1 MASNSGTSNIA
12 ELPFNNVPLN
22 TVEDGGNKVIENK
35 IQNEINNR
43 DQQTQI
49 INNPAKE
56 LSNNLEMQK
65 QPNYQNDMDY
75 NSMINDLQKA
85 SQSGVTSLPSRDI
98 PMNTQQL
105 VQDEQIQPNFVPDT
119 NIDYIGN
126 NIMIDNTVN
135 QNNSNINR
143 LDEFYNTLQVPILL
157 AILYFIF
164 QLPIFKKYLLKYLP
178 SLFGKDGNQNIYG
191 YIFYSIMFG
200 VSYVFVNNLISK
212 LNDI

>member
-1 MASNSGTSNIA
+1 MTSNSGTSNIA
-12 ELPFNNVPLN
+12 ELPFNNIPLN
-22 TVEDGGNKVIENK
+22 SVEDNGNKVIQNK
-35 IQNEINNR
+35 IQNELNNR

-49 INNPAKE
+49 INNSSKE
-56 LSNNLEMQK
+56 SSNILQS
-65 QPNYQNDMDY
+65 QNQLQNNEMDY
-75 NSMINDLQKA
+75 NNMINDLQKA

-98 PMNTQQL
+98 PMNTQQI
-105 VQDEQIQPNFVPDT
+105 VQDEQIQPNYVPES
-119 NIDYIGN
+119 NNDYIGN
-126 NIMIDNTVN
+126 NIMIDNTIN

-143 LDEFYNTLQVPILL
+143 LDEFYNTLQTPILL

-191 YIFYSIMFG
+191 YVFYSVMFG
-200 VSYVFVNNLISK
+200 LCYVFVTNLISK

>member
-1 MASNSGTSNIA
+1 MTSNSGTSNIS

-22 TVEDGGNKVIENK
+22 SVEDGGNKVIENK

-212 LNDI
+212 LNNI

>member
-1 MASNSGTSNIA
+1 MASNSGTSNIS

-35 IQNEINNR
+35 IQNELNNR
-43 DQQTQI
+43 EQQTQI
-49 INNPAKE
+49 INNPSKE
-56 LSNNLEMQK
+56 LSSNLEMQ
-65 QPNYQNDMDY
+65 NQNNQGQMDY

-98 PMNTQQL
+98 PMNTQQI
-105 VQDEQIQPNFVPDT
+105 VQDEQIQPNYVPES
-119 NIDYIGN
+119 NNDYIGN
-126 NIMIDNTVN
+126 NIMVDNTIN

-143 LDEFYNTLQVPILL
+143 LDEFYNTLQTPILL

-191 YIFYSIMFG
+191 YVFYSIMFG
-200 VSYVFVNNLISK
+200 ISYVFVTNLISK

>member
-1 MASNSGTSNIA
+1 MTSNSGTSNIA
-12 ELPFNNVPLN
+12 ELPFNNIPLN
-22 TVEDGGNKVIENK
+22 SVEDNGNKVIQNK
-35 IQNEINNR
+35 IQNELNNR

-49 INNPAKE
+49 INNSSKE
-56 LSNNLEMQK
+56 SSNILQS
-65 QPNYQNDMDY
+65 QNQLQNNEMDY
-75 NSMINDLQKA
+75 NNMINDLQKA

-98 PMNTQQL
+98 PMNTQEI
-105 VQDEQIQPNFVPDT
+105 VQDEQIQPNYVPES
-119 NIDYIGN
+119 NNDYIGN
-126 NIMIDNTVN
+126 NIMVDNTIN

-143 LDEFYNTLQVPILL
+143 LDEFYNTLQTPILL

-191 YIFYSIMFG
+191 YVFYSVMFG
-200 VSYVFVNNLISK
+200 ICYVFVTNLISK

>member
-1 MASNSGTSNIA
+1 MTSNSGTSNIS

-35 IQNEINNR
+35 IQNELNNR
-43 DQQTQI
+43 DQQRQI
-49 INNPAKE
+49 INNPNKE
-56 LSNNLEMQK
+56 LSNNLEMQ
-65 QPNYQNDMDY
+65 NQNNHSQMDY
-75 NSMINDLQKA
+75 NNMINDLQKA
-85 SQSGVTSLPSRDI
+85 SQSGVTTLPSRDI
-98 PMNTQQL
+98 PMNTQQI
-105 VQDEQIQPNFVPDT
+105 VQDEQIQPNYVPES
-119 NIDYIGN
+119 NNDYIGH
-126 NIMIDNTVN
+126 NIMVDNTIN

-143 LDEFYNTLQVPILL
+143 LDEFYNTLQTPILL

-191 YIFYSIMFG
+191 YLFYSVIFG
-200 VSYVFVNNLISK
+200 ISYVFVTNLILK

>member
-1 MASNSGTSNIA
+1 MASNSGTSNIS

-22 TVEDGGNKVIENK
+22 SVEDGGNRVIENK

-56 LSNNLEMQK
+56 LSNSLEIQNN
-65 QPNYQNDMDY
+65 PNSQNEIDY

-98 PMNTQQL
+98 PMNTQQIT
-105 VQDEQIQPNFVPDT
+105 QDEHIQPNFVPD
-119 NIDYIGN
+119 NNNDYIGN

-135 QNNSNINR
+135 QNNNNINI
-143 LDEFYNTLQVPILL
+143 LDDFYNTLQTPILL

-164 QLPIFKKYLLKYLP
+164 QLPIFKKYLFKYLP

-200 VSYVFVNNLISK
+200 SFYVFVNNLISR

>member
-22 TVEDGGNKVIENK
+22 SVEDGGNKVIENK

-49 INNPAKE
+49 INNPTKE

-119 NIDYIGN
+119 NTDYIGN

-143 LDEFYNTLQVPILL
+143 LDDFYNTLQVPILL